1 MCTVMLVPETLQA
14 QMTPA
19 AVARK
24 QVDELIRQE
33 QDAIL
38 EYRMTKH
45 APDAMPPIP
54 AGNILSGSTEPVTAM
69 AERAFTMSASIRADH
84 GVAPHMTIRR

>member
-19 AVARK
+19 AVVRN

-33 QDAIL
+33 QDSIL
-38 EYRMTKH
+38 EYRREYFCLVRPRLLRQWRKGLLLCPLPFGQIMV
-45 APDAMPPIP
+45 
-54 AGNILSGSTEPVTAM
+54 LLCV
-69 AERAFTMSASIRADH
+69 
-84 GVAPHMTIRR
+84 